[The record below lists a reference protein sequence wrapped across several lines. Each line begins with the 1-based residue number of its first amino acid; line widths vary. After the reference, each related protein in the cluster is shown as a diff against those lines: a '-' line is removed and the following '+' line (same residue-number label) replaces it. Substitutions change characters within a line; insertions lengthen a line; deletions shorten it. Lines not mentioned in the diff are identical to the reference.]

1 MQYIPWV
8 EKYRP
13 TSIDDIVLNNTT
25 KSIINKILTE
35 NIVLNILCYGFPG
48 TGKTTTILNLVNQLS
63 CHQSMVIHLNASDER
78 GIDVIR
84 NQILSFVSSK
94 QLFSVGKK
102 IIVLDEV
109 DYMTKP
115 AQQALKY
122 VIQKF
127 HSEVHFFL
135 VCNYISRI
143 DSGLLNEFIKI
154 RFDNFENTNILH
166 LLEKICVEEK
176 ISYTR
181 SELIKIEKWFVHDI
195 RSMINYIQSTR
206 LCKTILC
213 SHTFND
219 VYLLILN
226 TESLKNI
233 SDEITRYTSRYNLS
247 FSQFMLFF
255 FHFLMQSKQNIFFD
269 SDFLFFIEKFIH
281 VQKDIDSIILSKF
294 CIYHLKIFFSK
305 TLNA

>member
-13 TSIDDIVLNNTT
+13 KSIDDIVLNNTT
-25 KSIINKILTE
+25 KSIINKILNE

-63 CHQSMVIHLNASDER
+63 SHQSMVIHLNASDER

-176 ISYTR
+176 INYTQ

-213 SHTFND
+213 NHTFNNM
-219 VYLLILN
+219 YLLILN

-233 SDEITRYTSRYNLS
+233 SDEINRYTSTYNLS

-281 VQKDIDSIILSKF
+281 VQKDIDSTILSKF